1 MLYFCYKT
9 RGLRF
14 NEHRAIDLK
23 DDLKTMKYF
32 RPDLV
37 DAYKYLHSNITNLNS
52 RASYFQKEHKV
63 AINYHPKYQLISG
76 STDYVGILAHS
87 KDGNIA
93 SQLSLSIEI
102 KTKALLISF
111 LDESFLFIPKIL
123 KDKKIKIESKNN
135 FLSDPNNSPF
145 LKKNVQNRLFFPL
158 LNEIDSLNAKLDE
171 LEISGKIP
179 MLYDKRHR
187 LSF

>member
-9 RGLRF
+9 HGLGF
-14 NEHRAIDLK
+14 NEHQAIDLQS
-23 DDLKTMKYF
+23 DLETMQQL

-37 DAYKYLHSNITNLNS
+37 DTYKYLHGNIINLNS
-52 RASYFQKEHKV
+52 YASYFQKEHKV
-63 AINYHPKYQLISG
+63 ALNYHPKYQLISG

-111 LDESFLFIPKIL
+111 LDENFLFIPKVL

-171 LEISGKIP
+171 LEISGKAP
-179 MLYDKRHR
+179 MLYDERHR